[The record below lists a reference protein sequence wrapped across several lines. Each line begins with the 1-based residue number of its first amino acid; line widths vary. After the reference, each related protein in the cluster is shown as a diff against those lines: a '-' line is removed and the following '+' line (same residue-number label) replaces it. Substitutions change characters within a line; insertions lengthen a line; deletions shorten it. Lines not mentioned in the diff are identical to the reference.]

1 MIDSVVTVTDL
12 QLLEMESLYNQT
24 NKLVIDV
31 QNRLSAYEKCDDEA
45 LQNNYEEQIK
55 IYMDDIFN
63 NCDRLDILVNKEP
76 LPRRANAK
84 LRVDQIKY
92 DCRHMEAS
100 FQTLKNR
107 K

>member
-1 MIDSVVTVTDL
+1 
-12 QLLEMESLYNQT
+12 METLYNQT

-45 LQNNYEEQIK
+45 LQNNYETQIK
-55 IYMDDIFN
+55 TYMDEIFN
-63 NCDRLDILVNKEP
+63 NCDRLDLLVNKEP
-76 LPRRANAK
+76 PPRRANAK

-92 DCRHMEAS
+92 DCRHMEAA